1 MTASLG
7 MLLFGIGMI
16 TLGALLPDLKLKHSL
31 DAIEAGTLFSILPAG
46 ILAGSLLFGPLSDR
60 HGYRLVLSLSALLMF
75 AGFEGLAWAQPV
87 WVLALSVFL
96 FGIGGG
102 AINGATNA
110 VVADISATGKGA
122 NLSLLGVFYGIGALG
137 MPLLLGLLKEHTT
150 FETIVTGTGV
160 LCLLS
165 AILFMIVRYPA
176 AKQSRGISL
185 KQIRAL
191 LSDITLLIIAFF
203 LFFQSA
209 FEGLM
214 NNWSTTYLTEHDG
227 LSYEAALIGLSL
239 LVVGMTLMRLLIGSL
254 FRDMEEKK
262 LLNISFIIILS
273 SLILLRLSGS
283 ALQAASALFLTGAG
297 LAAGFPTMLGLVG
310 QRYPSLSGTVFS
322 FVLVIA
328 LTGNMIIN
336 WLMGVTAE
344 RWGIGYLTTFT
355 FTALLLMTLLAAIIF
370 GRLKNQI

>member
-102 AINGATNA
+102 AINGTTNA

>member
-102 AINGATNA
+102 AINGTTNA

-283 ALQAASALFLTGAG
+283 ALQAASALFLTEAG

>member
-87 WVLALSVFL
+87 WILALSVFL

-370 GRLKNQI
+370 GRLKNQR

>member
-227 LSYEAALIGLSL
+227 FSYEAALIGLSL